1 MPSVTR
7 RSFHSIETAR
17 AYYLRREP
25 VATLHLLRKA
35 YDESPDTARFN
46 GFARS
51 AVTEFLHRRGNT
63 MRDDVDDLA
72 RKLDL
77 VS

>member
-35 YDESPDTARFN
+35 YDGPDTARFN